1 MNYNSINMSKKKHL
15 DNNICITY
23 INNNMCYAYVIIN
36 SKKELE
42 KSNNQLD

>member
-15 DNNICITY
+15 DNNIYITY
-23 INNNMCYAYVIIN
+23 INNNICYVYVIIN